1 MILKSPQ
8 QVLLVH
14 LNLLLI
20 LCTVNSTQVT
30 LNPGSSFSSLLST
43 KMTLYLLAST
53 LMATQHFWAAS
64 ETLSSSQ
71 LDISCA
77 DCSSSPKD
85 RVTENWWDM
94 WSKLW
99 VQLHRWNCRRVQ
111 VSSFPTLTVTSLCVI
126 WDPLFSLLF
135 SVFLWCTD
143 VLQKHNCARTE
154 TQNLFFTPQKT
165 EAAFH
170 FVSALCLTTSVQIKS
185 HIKIN
190 KLLYTTNTGS
200 LYLVQC
206 DAETYCRE
214 LFKGDHAMGLVLYNS
229 LFIIHLI
236 VGLSINV
243 FLFTFRFLINYK
255 TQRYMRHIVNHA
267 DYVELLLLQSALS
280 YCDVTTKAPRLAT
293 RVYSATVLEVDGR
306 SVIYEIL
313 GLACGMQTTN
323 ASVTSARF
331 SCEDSRCCCTGR
343 YTDTPCT
350 P

>member
-1 MILKSPQ
+1 MRHVVKTMGPASQMELQKSASLIFSNSYSNVP
-8 QVLLVH
+8 LR
-14 LNLLLI
+14 NLG
-20 LCTVNSTQVT
+20 ST
-30 LNPGSSFSSLLST
+30 F
-43 KMTLYLLAST
+43 
-53 LMATQHFWAAS
+53 
-64 ETLSSSQ
+64 LSSVLS
-71 LDISCA
+71 IS
-77 DCSSSPKD
+77 
-85 RVTENWWDM
+85 VM
-94 WSKLW
+94 
-99 VQLHRWNCRRVQ
+99 H
-111 VSSFPTLTVTSLCVI
+111 
-126 WDPLFSLLF
+126 
-135 SVFLWCTD
+135 WCI
-143 VLQKHNCARTE
+143 TE
-154 TQNLFFTPQKT
+154 TQLCQDGDTKPFFTPQKT

-190 KLLYTTNTGS
+190 KLLYTTNTGC

-229 LFIIHLI
+229 LFIIHMI

-255 TQRYMRHIVNHA
+255 TQRYMRHIVNHI
-267 DYVELLLLQSALS
+267 DYVEPLLLHSALS

>member
-154 TQNLFFTPQKT
+154 TQNLFLPHRKQ
-165 EAAFH
+165 
-170 FVSALCLTTSVQIKS
+170 
-185 HIKIN
+185 
-190 KLLYTTNTGS
+190 KLLFTLCQLCAWQHLFRSKVTLKSINCCILLTQAVYTWS
-200 LYLVQC
+200 SVMLRLIVESC
-206 DAETYCRE
+206 LKD
-214 LFKGDHAMGLVLYNS
+214 LVLYNS